1 QLETELAQWKDR
13 HQTAIEA
20 LEASEQKLRET
31 SAELSAALATV
42 DALRAEHAVSLESAT
57 KEKTALLQEREEE
70 RKEQESYVA
79 SLQSEID
86 RHKSTISTHLT
97 AIAEL
102 EASHSAIHDQLTRL
116 ASTKEANDAN
126 SAVYQSRIAELEDEL
141 DSHRALIDSHDRDL
155 ATLRETHAQQL
166 SELESRSAAVD
177 SAKADHDSLIARLNA
192 QHAEALSTLRSEIAG
207 SKQDL
212 TGLLNSISRVLE
224 TEVTPVTVGDQLED
238 LVSEK
243 RTLESKYADLIDVN
257 EDLQKQLETKGA
269 TADEPKTLNE
279 EHEAKITELAT
290 LVAMLED
297 KLKEKEE
304 LVKKKDVTIEEIT
317 AEKQKSVRLV
327 EELEEQITNT
337 FDQHHN
343 RLSVI
348 QNERLQALDEANAK
362 VASLERDVETY
373 QVRIEQLELQIKN
386 SGTEMTMDRTNSLS
400 SIRKSTSTTSLPSP
414 PPAIPLPP
422 LPNIASAT
430 AGNTNSM
437 SPPSS
442 RHASR
447 ELVSTQLME
456 DQEARIKTIEKH
468 LYAEKQL
475 TATLEE
481 ALGDLEAQSNK
492 IKADM
497 EAWKKKAWQYEDELQ
512 TLRKERNSTRLSLQ
526 AVEEE
531 RSARR
536 EAEAARAQLE
546 ERMNAINKKKKK
558 STLNCF

>member
-1 QLETELAQWKDR
+1 M
-13 HQTAIEA
+13 
-20 LEASEQKLRET
+20 S
-31 SAELSAALATV
+31 
-42 DALRAEHAVSLESAT
+42 
-57 KEKTALLQEREEE
+57 
-70 RKEQESYVA
+70 
-79 SLQSEID
+79 
-86 RHKSTISTHLT
+86 
-97 AIAEL
+97 
-102 EASHSAIHDQLTRL
+102 
-116 ASTKEANDAN
+116 
-126 SAVYQSRIAELEDEL
+126 
-141 DSHRALIDSHDRDL
+141 
-155 ATLRETHAQQL
+155 
-166 SELESRSAAVD
+166 
-177 SAKADHDSLIARLNA
+177 
-192 QHAEALSTLRSEIAG
+192 
-207 SKQDL
+207 
-212 TGLLNSISRVLE
+212 
-224 TEVTPVTVGDQLED
+224 
-238 LVSEK
+238 
-243 RTLESKYADLIDVN
+243 
-257 EDLQKQLETKGA
+257 
-269 TADEPKTLNE
+269 
-279 EHEAKITELAT
+279 
-290 LVAMLED
+290 
-297 KLKEKEE
+297 
-304 LVKKKDVTIEEIT
+304 
-317 AEKQKSVRLV
+317 
-327 EELEEQITNT
+327 
-337 FDQHHN
+337 
-343 RLSVI
+343 
-348 QNERLQALDEANAK
+348 
-362 VASLERDVETY
+362 
-373 QVRIEQLELQIKN
+373 
-386 SGTEMTMDRTNSLS
+386 MDRTNSLS

-546 ERMNAINKKKKK
+546 ERMNAINRKKKK